1 MIYLKKINLINEN
14 NKEKNTKE
22 KQKQKQKQKKIA
34 TKMLFFYLISIIFF
48 GDFSSSFL
56 GIVIFKIPFS
66 KVASILSLSIPPI

>member
-14 NKEKNTKE
+14 NKEKNKKE
-22 KQKQKQKQKKIA
+22 KQKQKQKKIA
-34 TKMLFFYLISIIFF
+34 IKIIFFYLISIIFF

>member
-22 KQKQKQKQKKIA
+22 KQKQKQKKIA